1 MKKKTIIGGCLIILI
16 TVSFFYARRTSTLF
30 NLLFPPSDLFTSL
43 ASQNIDLTKRGKVQL
58 LFQPK
63 YPGAHD
69 LDLEVEKLNF
79 GKPFKGK
86 ILLDVSV
93 KNEKNESVLNRRIA
107 GATSSFQGNQ
117 RQGFILES
125 FMVPD
130 QIGIGEK
137 ATVEVTILTADPDL
151 KETYGSAK
159 FVVNKGGDK

>member
-16 TVSFFYARRTSTLF
+16 AVGFFSARRTSTLF
-30 NLLFPPSDLFTSL
+30 NLLFPPSDMFISL
-43 ASQNIDLTKRGKVQL
+43 ASQDVDLTKTGKIRL

-63 YPGAHD
+63 YPGAHS
-69 LDLEVEKLNF
+69 LDLEVEKLDF

-93 KNEKNESVLNRRIA
+93 KNKKNESVINRRVA
-107 GATSSFQGNQ
+107 GPTSSFLGNQ
-117 RQGFILES
+117 RKGFVLES

-151 KETYGSAK
+151 MGTYGSAK
-159 FVVNKGGDK
+159 LAVNKGGDK